1 MDQFQLQLD
10 DEGPPIESYTVRV
23 SRRAR
28 SVSLRVL
35 PDLVLEV
42 TIPQRFDRQQIP
54 DIVREHKD
62 WIAHAIDDARTKQE
76 QYGDLHTQWP
86 PVTLNLPAIE
96 QQLAVRFGNLPADAS
111 RWRGELRGD
120 QMILLTPGGGHQP
133 REQVAQLISTLL
145 KRKARQFL
153 EPMVALHAREHGLTY
168 RKLSVRGQ
176 RTVWGSYSSSG
187 TLCLNYKL
195 LFLPPQ
201 LVDYVILH
209 ELAHTRYLNH
219 SPAFWRLLESMAPGA
234 RTLDREIN
242 SAVALVPH
250 WLDRA

>member
-10 DEGPPIESYTVRV
+10 NDGPPIDSYTVRV
-23 SRRAR
+23 SGRAR

-42 TIPQRFDRQQIP
+42 TIPQRFDRRQIP
-54 DIVREHKD
+54 EIVREHRE
-62 WIAHAIDDARTKQE
+62 WIQTAIDDARTKQD
-76 QYGDLHTQWP
+76 QYGDLHTKWP
-86 PVTLNLPAIE
+86 PEKLELAAIE
-96 QQLAVRFGNLPADAS
+96 QQLVVTFDNLPADAA

-120 QMILLTPGGGHQP
+120 RMILLTPGGRYQP
-133 REQVAQLISTLL
+133 REQVARLIATLL
-145 KRKARQFL
+145 KRKAKQFL
-153 EPMVALHAREHGLTY
+153 EPLVALHAQEHGLSY

-195 LFLPPQ
+195 LFLPPK

-234 RTLDREIN
+234 RALDHEIN

-250 WLDRA
+250 WLDKG